1 MATNPSEKLIALL
14 NSQISMEFANHN
26 AYLALAAWCDDRSLS
41 GLSSFYR
48 GQAYEEYMHAMLIY
62 TWMLEWDLPIQM
74 LAIPEVQVEAQ
85 SVIEL
90 TEIAL
95 KYEEGTTDA
104 IHAIYT
110 QADEEK
116 AWALKD
122 AFTWFVSEQ
131 VEEMSVAKENV
142 DRARLSG
149 ESGAALLEFDREI
162 GGKASKPSPLPG
174 GSSTST

>member
-95 KYEEGTTDA
+95 TLVGVFGECFFYSEE
-104 IHAIYT
+104 
-110 QADEEK
+110 
-116 AWALKD
+116 
-122 AFTWFVSEQ
+122 
-131 VEEMSVAKENV
+131 
-142 DRARLSG
+142 
-149 ESGAALLEFDREI
+149 
-162 GGKASKPSPLPG
+162 
-174 GSSTST
+174 